1 MKFFLHACALT
12 SIFFSQTSFAQT
24 TYLTDEELTKEFDRD
39 VVYITNTNTK
49 ITHSKGGGIELNGS
63 DVRGRPTYD
72 SGKFSVKEGKYC
84 TRWVKTRANEE
95 ACFFISKRE
104 GEIVFHT
111 LDGKEAGT
119 RREPK

>member
-1 MKFFLHACALT
+1 MKFFLRACALT

-24 TYLTDEELTKEFDRD
+24 TYLTDEELIKEFDRD
-39 VVYITNTNTK
+39 VVYVTNTNTK
-49 ITHSKGGGIELNGS
+49 ITHLNGS

-111 LDGKEAGT
+111 LDGKETGT